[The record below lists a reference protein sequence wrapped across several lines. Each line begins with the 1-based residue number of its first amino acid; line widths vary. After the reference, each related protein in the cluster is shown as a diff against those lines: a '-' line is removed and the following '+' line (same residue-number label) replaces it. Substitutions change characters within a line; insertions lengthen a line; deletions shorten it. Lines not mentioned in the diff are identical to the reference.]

1 MDQVFE
7 TLRATAVGIPSTP
20 FTVLRDFYAEEF
32 ARIEREFR
40 ASSNGRVATQGRAA
54 LLDRVILDLSREFL
68 APELNDLRKL
78 CLVAL
83 GGYGRRELFPHS
95 DVDLMFLWE
104 DASIESRYREGTQ
117 AICRALW
124 DLRLRVSPTHRFLS
138 ECEKFQPDNPEFNIS
153 VLDSR
158 YLEGDR
164 GLFERL
170 RNRALPHMIAG
181 GWSDLL
187 RDLAELTEQRHR
199 KEGDTIF
206 HLEPNLK
213 NSPGGLR
220 DYHVAWWVG
229 LISKMEKAGMWAT
242 PEDIWPAK
250 ALQDMDKAF
259 EFLAAARCFLHYRQG
274 RHDNALSYELQAA
287 AAARGIGVENG
298 RAIDPAEWMRIYF
311 RHARAVYALCT
322 QLLDETLP
330 APAKLR
336 GFLGWKS
343 SLLDSGFYV
352 AGTRLSLLEPSGVH
366 EPQRLL
372 DVFRYVAKHGARL
385 SREAED
391 QIHEA
396 LPSIFDSGAALP
408 SLWSNLR
415 EILLAPHAAEALR
428 AMHSSGLLVRL
439 FPEFAVIDSLVVR
452 DYYHHY
458 TVDAHSFMAIE
469 NIHRLREAEKN
480 WERPFANLFSE
491 LEEPELLFLSLLFHD
506 VGKGM
511 PCGDH
516 VAGSLDAIENVFAR
530 LDLKPEQ
537 ADTVRFLI
545 RDHLAMS
552 ANLLRRDIFDLE
564 TIRVFAEE
572 VGTPERLKLLCLFT
586 YADIR
591 AVNPEALTP
600 WKAQSLWQLYVLT
613 ANYLS
618 RSLDEERFHAESGDL
633 QFVDRIFPLVS
644 STASREE
651 LASFLEGLPRRYLFA
666 HSAEEI
672 ASHFP
677 MARKLKE
684 NNVQLRIDHR
694 RQIYALTLLA
704 TDRPFLFAGVSGTL
718 ASWGMD
724 IWKAEAFA
732 NAAGVVVDTFHF
744 TDPHKTLELNPSE
757 LLRLQKS
764 IEDVLTGAISRETL
778 LRGRAG
784 AQSKPQPKVS
794 VPTQIRF
801 DDSSSPHSTLM
812 EIVTQDRPGLLFHLS
827 STLANFGCN
836 IEVAL
841 IDTEGQRALDTFYL
855 TFGGAKLRPDAQE
868 QLRVRLLAEG

>member
-1 MDQVFE
+1 
-7 TLRATAVGIPSTP
+7 VGIPSTP
-20 FTVLRDFYAEEF
+20 FTILRDFYAEEF

-40 ASSNGRVATQGRAA
+40 ASSNGHMATQGRTA

-68 APELNDLRKL
+68 APEPSELTKL

-104 DASIESRYREGTQ
+104 DAGAESRYRERAQ
-117 AICRALW
+117 AITRALW
-124 DLRLRVSPTHRFLS
+124 DLRLRVSPTHRFLG
-138 ECEKFQPDNPEFNIS
+138 ECEKFQRENPEFNIS

-158 YLEGDR
+158 YLGGDQE
-164 GLFERL
+164 LFGRL
-170 RNRALPHMIAG
+170 RNKALPHMIDGA
-181 GWSDLL
+181 WSDLL
-187 RDLAELTEQRHR
+187 SDVSELTRQRHQ

-229 LISKMEKAGMWAT
+229 LISKMEKAGRWAT
-242 PEDIWPAK
+242 AEDIWPAK
-250 ALQDMDKAF
+250 ARRDMQAAF
-259 EFLAAARCFLHYRQG
+259 DFLAAARCFLHYRQG
-274 RHDNALSYELQAA
+274 RDDNALSYELQAA
-287 AAARGIGVENG
+287 AAARGVGVEDG
-298 RAIDPAEWMRIYF
+298 RAIDPADWMRIYF
-311 RHARAVYALCT
+311 RHARAVYSWCA
-322 QLLDETLP
+322 QLLDETL
-330 APAKLR
+330 AERATLR
-336 GFLGWKS
+336 SRLGWKS
-343 SLLDSGFYV
+343 RHWGSRFSV
-352 AGTRLSLLEPSGVH
+352 AGARLSLLEPARLRT
-366 EPQRLL
+366 PQRLW
-372 DVFRYVAKHGARL
+372 DVFRYVATRGAKL

-391 QIHEA
+391 QIREA
-396 LPSIFDSGAALP
+396 LPGISEPGSVLP
-408 SLWSNLR
+408 ALWSNFR
-415 EILLAPHAAEALR
+415 EILVAPYAAEALR
-428 AMHSSGLLVRL
+428 AMHSAGLLVRL
-439 FPEFAVIDSLVVR
+439 FPEFGAIDSLVMR

-469 NIHRLREAEKN
+469 NIHRLREPQKN
-480 WERPFANLFSE
+480 WERPFATLSSE

-511 PCGDH
+511 PCEDH
-516 VAGSLDAIENVFAR
+516 VAGSLQAIEKVFAH

-545 RDHLAMS
+545 REHLTMS
-552 ANLLRRDIFDLE
+552 ASLLRRDIFDPG
-564 TIRVFAEE
+564 TIRVFAEQ

-600 WKAQSLWQLYVLT
+600 WKAESLWQLYLLT

-618 RSLDEERFHAESGDL
+618 RSLDQERFRTEGGDL
-633 QFVDRIFPLVS
+633 QFIDRIIPLLSATV
-644 STASREE
+644 SREQ
-651 LASFLEGLPRRYLFA
+651 LASFLDGLPRRYLFA
-666 HSAEEI
+666 HLPEEI
-672 ASHFP
+672 ASHFQ
-677 MARKLKE
+677 MARQLKE
-684 NNVQLRIDHR
+684 KTVRLRLEHR
-694 RQIYALTLLA
+694 GHIYALTLLA
-704 TDRPFLFAGVSGTL
+704 IDRPFLFAGVSGTL
-718 ASWGMD
+718 ASWGMH

-732 NAAGVVVDTFHF
+732 NAAGIVVDTFHF

-757 LLRLQKS
+757 LARLQKN
-764 IEDVLTGAISRETL
+764 IEDVLSGAIPRETL

-784 AQSKPQPKVS
+784 VQSKTQPKVS

-812 EIVTQDRPGLLFHLS
+812 EIVTQDRPGLLFRLS
-827 STLANFGCN
+827 STLANLGCN

-855 TFGGAKLRPDAQE
+855 TFGGAKLSPDMQE
-868 QLRVRLLAEG
+868 RLRVRLLADG

>member
-1 MDQVFE
+1 MG
-7 TLRATAVGIPSTP
+7 TPSTP
-20 FTVLRDFYAEEF
+20 FTILRDFHGEGF

-40 ASSNGRVATQGRAA
+40 ATPNGRVATQGRTA
-54 LLDRVILDLSREFL
+54 LLDRIILDLGREFL
-68 APELNDLRKL
+68 APEPSDLRKL

-95 DVDLMFLWE
+95 DIDLMFLWE
-104 DASIESRYREGTQ
+104 DASAESRYREGTQ
-117 AICRALW
+117 AVSRALW

-138 ECEKFQPDNPEFNIS
+138 ECEKLQRDNPEFNIS

-158 YLEGDR
+158 YLGGDR
-164 GLFERL
+164 AVFERL
-170 RNRALPHMIAG
+170 RNKALPHMLG
-181 GWSDLL
+181 GAWSDLVS
-187 RDLAELTEQRHR
+187 DLSELTQQRHK

-229 LISKMEKAGMWAT
+229 VISKMKKEGRWAT

-250 ALQDMDKAF
+250 ARQDMEAAF
-259 EFLAAARCFLHYRQG
+259 DFLAAARCFVHYRQG
-274 RHDNALSYELQAA
+274 RDENALSYELQAA

-298 RAIDPAEWMRIYF
+298 RAIDPEDWMRIYF
-311 RHARAVYALCT
+311 RHARAVYTLCT
-322 QLLDETLP
+322 QLLDETLL
-330 APAKLR
+330 APVTLR
-336 GFLGWKS
+336 SRLRRKFRRS
-343 SLLDSGFYV
+343 DSGFSV
-352 AGTRLSLLEPSGVH
+352 AGARLSVLDPAGLR

-372 DVFRYVAKHGARL
+372 DVFRYVGKHGAML

-391 QIHEA
+391 QIRAALSSIPDSGSA
-396 LPSIFDSGAALP
+396 LPM
-408 SLWSNLR
+408 LWSNLR

-428 AMHSSGLLVRL
+428 AMHSAGLLVRL
-439 FPEFAVIDSLVVR
+439 FPEFGAIDSLVVR

-458 TVDAHSFMAIE
+458 TVDAHSFIAIE
-469 NIHRLREAEKN
+469 NIHRLRGAEQN
-480 WERPFANLFSE
+480 WERPFANLFAE

-511 PCGDH
+511 PCEDH
-516 VAGSLDAIENVFAR
+516 VAGSLEAIERVFAR
-530 LDLKPEQ
+530 LNLKPEQ

-552 ANLLRRDIFDLE
+552 ASLLRRDIFDPG
-564 TIRVFAEE
+564 TIRIFADQ

-600 WKAQSLWQLYVLT
+600 WKAESLWQLYVFT

-618 RSLDEERFHAESGDL
+618 RSLDEERFRAEAGDS
-633 QFVDRIFPLVS
+633 QFVDRIFPLLS
-644 STASREE
+644 AAASREE
-651 LASFLEGLPRRYLFA
+651 LASFLDGLPRRYLFA
-666 HSAEEI
+666 HPPEEI
-672 ASHFP
+672 ASHCR
-677 MARKLKE
+677 MVRKLREKS
-684 NNVQLRIDHR
+684 VQLHLEHR
-694 RQIYALTLLA
+694 GQIYALTLLA

-732 NAAGVVVDTFHF
+732 NAAGIVVDTFHF

-757 LLRLQKS
+757 LARLQKN
-764 IEDVLTGAISRETL
+764 IDDVLTGALPLETL

-784 AQSKPQPKVS
+784 TQSKPQPKVS

-812 EIVTQDRPGLLFHLS
+812 EIVTQDRAGLLFHLS

-855 TFGGAKLRPDAQE
+855 TFGGAKLSADTQE
-868 QLRVRLLAEG
+868 RLRVRLLAEK

>member
-1 MDQVFE
+1 
-7 TLRATAVGIPSTP
+7 
-20 FTVLRDFYAEEF
+20 
-32 ARIEREFR
+32 
-40 ASSNGRVATQGRAA
+40 
-54 LLDRVILDLSREFL
+54 
-68 APELNDLRKL
+68 
-78 CLVAL
+78 
-83 GGYGRRELFPHS
+83 
-95 DVDLMFLWE
+95 
-104 DASIESRYREGTQ
+104 
-117 AICRALW
+117 
-124 DLRLRVSPTHRFLS
+124 
-138 ECEKFQPDNPEFNIS
+138 
-153 VLDSR
+153 
-158 YLEGDR
+158 
-164 GLFERL
+164 
-170 RNRALPHMIAG
+170 
-181 GWSDLL
+181 
-187 RDLAELTEQRHR
+187 
-199 KEGDTIF
+199 
-206 HLEPNLK
+206 
-213 NSPGGLR
+213 
-220 DYHVAWWVG
+220 
-229 LISKMEKAGMWAT
+229 
-242 PEDIWPAK
+242 
-250 ALQDMDKAF
+250 
-259 EFLAAARCFLHYRQG
+259 
-274 RHDNALSYELQAA
+274 
-287 AAARGIGVENG
+287 
-298 RAIDPAEWMRIYF
+298 
-311 RHARAVYALCT
+311 
-322 QLLDETLP
+322 
-330 APAKLR
+330 
-336 GFLGWKS
+336 
-343 SLLDSGFYV
+343 
-352 AGTRLSLLEPSGVH
+352 
-366 EPQRLL
+366 
-372 DVFRYVAKHGARL
+372 
-385 SREAED
+385 
-391 QIHEA
+391 
-396 LPSIFDSGAALP
+396 
-408 SLWSNLR
+408 
-415 EILLAPHAAEALR
+415 
-428 AMHSSGLLVRL
+428 
-439 FPEFAVIDSLVVR
+439 
-452 DYYHHY
+452 
-458 TVDAHSFMAIE
+458 
-469 NIHRLREAEKN
+469 
-480 WERPFANLFSE
+480 
-491 LEEPELLFLSLLFHD
+491 
-506 VGKGM
+506 
-511 PCGDH
+511 
-516 VAGSLDAIENVFAR
+516 
-530 LDLKPEQ
+530 
-537 ADTVRFLI
+537 VRFLI

>member
-1 MDQVFE
+1 MG
-7 TLRATAVGIPSTP
+7 TPSTP
-20 FTVLRDFYAEEF
+20 FTALRDFYAEEF

-40 ASSNGRVATQGRAA
+40 ATSNGRVATEERTA

-68 APELNDLRKL
+68 APEPAELEKVA
-78 CLVAL
+78 LVAL

-95 DVDLMFLWE
+95 DIDLLFLW
-104 DASIESRYREGTQ
+104 DNAGAESRYREGTQ
-117 AICRALW
+117 AISRSLW
-124 DLRLRVSPTHRFLS
+124 DLRLRVSPTHRFLD
-138 ECEKFQPDNPEFNIS
+138 ECRKFQPDNPEFNIS

-158 YLEGDR
+158 YLGGDR
-164 GLFERL
+164 GVFERL
-170 RNRALPHMIAG
+170 RHKALPHMIDAAC
-181 GWSDLL
+181 SDLL
-187 RDLAELTEQRHR
+187 SDLSELTRERHK

-229 LISKMEKAGMWAT
+229 IISRMEKAGRWAT

-250 ALQDMDKAF
+250 AREDMEAAF
-259 EFLAAARCFLHYRQG
+259 NFLAAARCFLHYRQG
-274 RHDNALSYELQAA
+274 RDDNALSYELQAA

-298 RAIDPAEWMRIYF
+298 RSMDPADWMRIYF
-311 RHARAVYALCT
+311 RHARAVYALCM

-330 APAKLR
+330 APAAS
-336 GFLGWKS
+336 GKS
-343 SLLDSGFYV
+343 LESKSRPSNSGFSV
-352 AGTRLSLLEPSGVH
+352 VGARLSVLDPAGLR

-372 DVFRYVAKHGARL
+372 EVFQYVAKHGIKL

-391 QIHEA
+391 QIREA
-396 LPSIFDSGAALP
+396 LPGIFDSAAALP
-408 SLWSNLR
+408 ALWSNLR
-415 EILLAPHAAEALR
+415 EVLLAPHAAEALR

-439 FPEFAVIDSLVVR
+439 FPEFGAIDSLVMR

-469 NIHRLREAEKN
+469 NIHSLRHVKQN

-491 LEEPELLFLSLLFHD
+491 LEEPQLLFLALLFHD

-511 PCGDH
+511 PCQDH
-516 VAGSLDAIENVFAR
+516 VAGSLQAIEKVFAR
-530 LDLKPEQ
+530 LNLEQEQ

-552 ANLLRRDIFDLE
+552 ASLLRRDIFDLG

-572 VGTPERLKLLCLFT
+572 VGIPERLKLLCLFT

-600 WKAQSLWQLYVLT
+600 WKAESLWQLYVFT

-618 RSLDEERFHAESGDL
+618 RSLDEERFHAEAGDL

-644 STASREE
+644 AGASRGE
-651 LASFLEGLPRRYLFA
+651 LASFLDGLPRRYLFA
-666 HSAEEI
+666 HSPEEI
-672 ASHFP
+672 ASHFQ
-677 MARKLKE
+677 MSRKLKE
-684 NNVQLRIDHR
+684 KTVQLRLEHR
-694 RQIYALTLLA
+694 GQIYALALLA
-704 TDRPFLFAGVSGTL
+704 RDRPFLFAGVTGTL

-732 NAAGVVVDTFHF
+732 NAAGIVVDTFHF

-757 LLRLQKS
+757 LARLRQN
-764 IEDVLTGAISRETL
+764 IEDLLTGAIPRETL

-784 AQSKPQPKVS
+784 AQSRPQPKVS

-812 EIVTQDRPGLLFHLS
+812 EIVTQDRPGLLFRLS
-827 STLANFGCN
+827 STLANLGCN
-836 IEVAL
+836 IEIAL

-855 TFGGAKLRPDAQE
+855 TFGGAKLSADTQE
-868 QLRVRLLAEG
+868 RLRVRLLAQE

>member
-1 MDQVFE
+1 
-7 TLRATAVGIPSTP
+7 VGIPSTP

-40 ASSNGRVATQGRAA
+40 ATSNGRAATQGRTT

-68 APELNDLRKL
+68 APEPSDLKKL

-83 GGYGRRELFPHS
+83 GGYGRKELFPHS
-95 DVDLMFLWE
+95 DVDLMFLWG
-104 DASIESRYREGTQ
+104 DRGAESRYREGTQ
-117 AICRALW
+117 AVSRALW
-124 DLRLRVSPTHRFLS
+124 DLRLRVSPTYRFLG
-138 ECEKFQPDNPEFNIS
+138 ECEKFQRDNPEFNIS

-158 YLEGDR
+158 YLAGDR
-164 GLFERL
+164 ELFLQL
-170 RNRALPHMIAG
+170 RNKALPHMIDGAR
-181 GWSDLL
+181 SDLL
-187 RDLAELTEQRHR
+187 CDLSELTQQRHK

-229 LISKMEKAGMWAT
+229 LISKMEKMGRWAT
-242 PEDIWPAK
+242 SEDIWPSK
-250 ALQDMDKAF
+250 ARLDIVAAF
-259 EFLAAARCFLHYRQG
+259 DFLAAARCFLHYRQG
-274 RHDNALSYELQAA
+274 RDDNALSYELQAA
-287 AAARGIGVENG
+287 AAARGIGMENCQ
-298 RAIDPAEWMRIYF
+298 AIDPADWMRIYF

-322 QLLDETLP
+322 QLLDETVP
-330 APAKLR
+330 ARETSPVR
-336 GFLGWKS
+336 GWKS
-343 SLLDSGFYV
+343 RRSHSAFSVAGARLRVLEPAGLRDPHRLLEVFKYV
-352 AGTRLSLLEPSGVH
+352 AE
-366 EPQRLL
+366 
-372 DVFRYVAKHGARL
+372 HGIKL

-391 QIHEA
+391 QIREA
-396 LPSIFDSGAALP
+396 LPTIFDSGWSLAA
-408 SLWSNLR
+408 LWSNLR
-415 EILLAPHAAEALR
+415 DILLARHASEALR
-428 AMHSSGLLVRL
+428 AMHSAGLLVRL
-439 FPEFAVIDSLVVR
+439 FPEFGAIDSLVVR

-469 NIHRLREAEKN
+469 NIHGLREAQQN
-480 WERPFANLFSE
+480 WERPFATLFSE

-511 PCGDH
+511 PCEDH
-516 VAGSLDAIENVFAR
+516 VAGSLESVEKVFSR
-530 LDLKPEQ
+530 LDLKPGQ

-552 ANLLRRDIFDLE
+552 ASLLRRDIFDLG
-564 TIRVFAEE
+564 TIRAFAEQ
-572 VGTPERLKLLCLFT
+572 VGTPEWLKLLCLFT

-600 WKAQSLWQLYVLT
+600 WKAESLWQLYVLT
-613 ANYLS
+613 ANYLT
-618 RSLDEERFHAESGDL
+618 RSLDEERFRADAGDL
-633 QFVDRIFPLVS
+633 QFIDRIFPLLSAV
-644 STASREE
+644 ASREE

-666 HSAEEI
+666 HSPQEI
-672 ASHFP
+672 ASHFQ

-684 NNVQLRIDHR
+684 KSVQLHLEHR
-694 RQIYALTLLA
+694 GQIYALTLLA

-757 LLRLQKS
+757 LARLQKN
-764 IEDVLTGAISRETL
+764 IEDVLTGATPRERL
-778 LRGRAG
+778 LHGRAG
-784 AQSKPQPKVS
+784 AQSKLQPKVS

-812 EIVTQDRPGLLFHLS
+812 EIVTQDGPGLLFRLS

-855 TFGGAKLRPDAQE
+855 TFGGAKLTPDTQE
-868 QLRVRLLAEG
+868 RLRVRLLAEE